1 MTGIC
6 YESKPL
12 IPDSA
17 VFTVLK
23 EDLSGKLMLS
33 GIAAIVAAFA
43 WIAAAML
50 LNPGFDFF
58 TGALS
63 QLGSPGSN
71 FPWVYN
77 VGLMFTAVLLFIFA
91 CGLLLWSRNKI
102 ESAGSSFFMM
112 AALFL
117 ALIGIYHGGTYPH
130 DFVSLWF
137 FIIADIAIITWGMGM
152 SIESLSRGGYI
163 LLLAAVATGAGFGIS
178 WPSSAELETFG
189 TCAIALWAVMM
200 IRFRMSKGK
209 TAVPA
214 H

>member
-1 MTGIC
+1 MADGT
-6 YESKPL
+6 
-12 IPDSA
+12 
-17 VFTVLK
+17 
-23 EDLSGKLMLS
+23 LSWKLMLF
-33 GIAAIVAAFA
+33 GIAAMISAFA

-58 TGALS
+58 SGALS

-77 VGLMFTAVLLFIFA
+77 AGLIFTSVLLFIFA
-91 CGLLLWSRNKI
+91 CGLLLWSHNKV
-102 ESAGSSFFMM
+102 ESAGSSFFMI

-137 FIIADIAIITWGMGM
+137 FVVSDLAIIAWGAGM
-152 SIESLSRGGYI
+152 TIESRARGGYI
-163 LLLAAVATGAGFGIS
+163 LLLASAATGIAFGVS

-189 TCAIALWAVMM
+189 TCAISLWVLLM
-200 IRFRMSKGK
+200 IGLRRSAS
-209 TAVPA
+209 TPSSVPR
-214 H
+214 

>member
-1 MTGIC
+1 M
-6 YESKPL
+6 
-12 IPDSA
+12 
-17 VFTVLK
+17 K

-33 GIAAIVAAFA
+33 GIAAIVSAFA
-43 WIAAAML
+43 WIAAAMI

-71 FPWVYN
+71 SPWVYN

-91 CGLLLWSRNKI
+91 CGLLLWSRNRV

-137 FIIADIAIITWGMGM
+137 FVIADLAIITWGIGM
-152 SIESLSRGGYI
+152 SMENLARGGYI
-163 LLLAAVATGAGFGIS
+163 FLIAAIATGAGFGIS

-189 TCAIALWAVMM
+189 TCAIAVWALLM
-200 IRFRMSKGK
+200 IGFRRSSEKSGD
-209 TAVPA
+209 AIR
-214 H
+214 

>member
-1 MTGIC
+1 MTVIHDDG
-6 YESKPL
+6 KPL
-12 IPDSA
+12 IPDSV

-33 GIAAIVAAFA
+33 GIAAIVSAFA

-77 VGLMFTAVLLFIFA
+77 VGLMFTSVLLFIFA
-91 CGLLLWSRNKI
+91 CGLLLWSRNKV
-102 ESAGSSFFMM
+102 ESTGSSFFMI
-112 AALFL
+112 ASLFL

-137 FIIADIAIITWGMGM
+137 FIIADIAIITWGFGM
-152 SIESLSRGGYI
+152 VIENAARGGYI
-163 LLLAAVATGAGFGIS
+163 LLLASIATGIAFGIS

-189 TCAIALWAVMM
+189 TCAIGLWAIMM
-200 IRFRMSKGK
+200 IGFRMSRRKP
-209 TAVPA
+209 AVQG

>member
-1 MTGIC
+1 MADETI
-6 YESKPL
+6 
-12 IPDSA
+12 
-17 VFTVLK
+17 
-23 EDLSGKLMLS
+23 SGKLMLS
-33 GIAAIVAAFA
+33 GIAAIISAFA
-43 WIAAAML
+43 WIATAML

-77 VGLMFTAVLLFIFA
+77 MGLMFTSVLLFIFA
-91 CGLLLWSRNKI
+91 CGLLLWSRNKV
-102 ESAGSSFFMM
+102 ESAGSSFFMI

-137 FIIADIAIITWGMGM
+137 FIIADLAIIVWGFGM
-152 SIESLSRGGYI
+152 TIESRARGGYI
-163 LLLAAVATGAGFGIS
+163 LLLAAAATGIAFGIS

-189 TCAIALWAVMM
+189 TCAISLWALLM
-200 IRFRMSKGK
+200 IGIRRADRISSSV
-209 TAVPA
+209 TD
-214 H
+214 